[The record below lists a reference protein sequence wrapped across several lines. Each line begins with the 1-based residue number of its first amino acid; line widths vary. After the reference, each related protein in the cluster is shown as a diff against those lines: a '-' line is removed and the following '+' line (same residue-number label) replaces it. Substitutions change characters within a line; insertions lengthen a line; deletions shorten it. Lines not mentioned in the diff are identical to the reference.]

1 MKFLKLATSIGA
13 LNILAMALS
22 FFSSILIVR
31 ILGADIYGKYIYII
45 AIISSLPI
53 WYISFDQVLVKFGS
67 VESVENKIQY
77 VKGIIVL
84 KTMIFFAVLIFL
96 IMYLYFFEKEFL
108 NSKLF
113 LFVILVLIVKQ
124 LVDLVQKTFATI
136 VNVYEKYLLLSF
148 TTVAKSIIYAMF
160 ISLMYFLEIES
171 KVLLYYICIFTLI
184 ASFVTLF
191 MTIKYANNLLMKKY
205 SIFHVNIIDIRT
217 VLDKDKLKYFGP
229 LQLVSIQSY
238 LKKYLPQLLLGNMS
252 SFSDVAY
259 FEILRKSYQI
269 IHKFI
274 PKMMDLFF
282 PSLIIRK
289 KRDENKFTIFL
300 KNYSKIY
307 FLFVSLLSISI
318 FIFSKQLLTS
328 FDLQYTFE
336 AQQISFILSLN
347 LIVLSIS
354 YFYNVV
360 QRTSSSTKYIFYG
373 TTMNSIL
380 GSLVMFY
387 LINQFGIIGAAM
399 GILFGSVILSIF
411 NIIGTYKYF
420 KEYHIVSI
428 YLLLSI
434 PLLYMIF
441 SINKG

>member
-1 MKFLKLATSIGA
+1 LKFLKLATSIGA

-96 IMYLYFFEKEFL
+96 IMYLYFFEEEFL